1 MTVISDVLNFLFG
14 FDLLPE
20 HVAAVTLVLVQAIL
34 IVLLAL
40 LGTSF
45 VLKVYDS
52 AMAVFLR
59 RRQSFLGEEW
69 GGSLSL
75 FAIEAG
81 YILIVLPL
89 LLDALTYSIVFLL
102 R

>member
-1 MTVISDVLNFLFG
+1 MIAISDVLNFLFG

-34 IVLLAL
+34 IMLLAL

-45 VLKVYDS
+45 VLKVYNS

-59 RRQSFLGEEW
+59 RCQSFLDEGW
-69 GGSLSL
+69 GGRLSL

-81 YILIVLPL
+81 YIFIVLPL